1 MASTPPAAAP
11 QDTSPFVQARAKWDI
26 RLNGRDL
33 IDQKR
38 YPNGNPRVI
47 SLRLTEKLGEEAD
60 ELEIVIHDML
70 ASEPIDPPPQGS
82 ILTVAIG
89 WDRGS
94 LVSTGMVDKG
104 SFTVD
109 EVSWGGPPDQIT
121 ITARSADLK
130 DSFRTRKTRTWH
142 DQTLGGVIGQ
152 LAADNALQPRCHPDL
167 AGKPITAAE
176 QHNKSDMQFLRDLG
190 RHHDAVATVKAGCLI
205 FAPRGAVTTAS
216 GKEIPGA
223 VLFRSRCANVSWR
236 RASRDKDQ
244 DGAEAQWHD
253 SDAGKRKTVAKGGTR
268 KKRLKRIYASEDDA
282 STAAQSEMNRQKRAS
297 ATLEATLAW
306 GNPLLTPGMPIEA
319 VGFRAHIDA
328 QKWQIASTEH
338 TMDASG
344 FKSRLSMEVAG

>member
-1 MASTPPAAAP
+1 MASLPNRTGA
-11 QDTSPFVQARAKWDI
+11 FVQARAKWDI
-26 RLNGRDL
+26 RLDGRDL
-33 IDQKR
+33 IDQAK
-38 YPNGNPRVI
+38 YPKGNPRVI

-70 ASEPIDPPPQGS
+70 PSEPIDPPPQGS

-89 WDRGS
+89 FDRGT

-104 SFTVD
+104 SFVVD

-142 DQTLGGVIGQ
+142 GQTIGAVIGK
-152 LAADNALQPRCHPDL
+152 LAADNGLQPRCHPDL
-167 AGKPITAAE
+167 AGRSAGSAE

-190 RHHDAVATVKAGCLI
+190 RHFDAVATVKAGCLI
-205 FAPRGAVTTAS
+205 FAPRGATTSAT
-216 GKEIPGA
+216 GKTIPGA
-223 VLFRSRCANVSWR
+223 ILQRSRCADVSWR
-236 RASRDKDQ
+236 RASRDKAQ

-253 SDAGKRKTVAKGGTR
+253 PHAGKRKTVHKGGSK
-268 KKRLKRIYASEDDA
+268 KKRLKRIYASEDEA
-282 STAAQSEMNRQKRAS
+282 STAAQSETNRQKRAS

-306 GNPLLTPGMPIEA
+306 GNPLLSPGMPIEA
-319 VGFRAHIDA
+319 VGFRAVID
-328 QKWQIASTEH
+328 QEKWQITSVEH

-344 FKSRLSMEVAG
+344 YKTRLSMEVAG

>member
-1 MASTPPAAAP
+1 MASAPPASLPDQTLPDQTGA
-11 QDTSPFVQARAKWDI
+11 FVQARAAWRVTLDGEDLTAAYAP
-26 RLNGRDL
+26 RL
-33 IDQKR
+33 
-38 YPNGNPRVI
+38 I
-47 SLRLTEKLGEEAD
+47 SLSLSEKLGEEAD
-60 ELEIVIHDML
+60 ELEIVVGD
-70 ASEPIDPPPQGS
+70 ADAAFAPPQQGAE
-82 ILTVAIG
+82 ITLALG
-89 WDRGS
+89 WDRGT
-94 LVSTGMVDKG
+94 LVSTGLVDKG

-130 DSFRTRKTRTWH
+130 GNFRTRKTRTWLE
-142 DQTLGGVIGQ
+142 QTIGAVIGK
-152 LAADNALQPRCHPDL
+152 LAGDNGLTPRCHPDL
-167 AGKPITAAE
+167 AGRAVSAAE

-205 FAPRGAVTTAS
+205 FAPRGAATTAS
-216 GKEIPGA
+216 GRDIPGA
-223 VLFRSRCANVSWR
+223 VLQRSRCADVSWR

-253 SDAGKRKTVAKGGTR
+253 SEEGKRKTVAKGGDR
-268 KKRLKRIYASEDDA
+268 KKRLKQIYASEADA
-282 STAAQSEMNRQKRAS
+282 ATAAQSETNRQKRAS

-328 QKWQIASTEH
+328 QRWQIASTKH

-344 FKSRLSMEVAG
+344 FKTQLTMEVAG

>member
-1 MASTPPAAAP
+1 MASLP
-11 QDTSPFVQARAKWDI
+11 QGGLPDGPLPQETSPFVQARAAWRVTLDGSDLTATYAP
-26 RLNGRDL
+26 RLL
-33 IDQKR
+33 
-38 YPNGNPRVI
+38 
-47 SLRLTEKLGEEAD
+47 SLRLSEKLGEDAD
-60 ELEIVIHDML
+60 ELEITVSDTD
-70 ASEPIDPPPQGS
+70 AAFAPPPQGS
-82 ILTVAIG
+82 ILTVALG

-142 DQTLGGVIGQ
+142 DETLGGVIGK
-152 LAADNALQPRCHPDL
+152 LASDNGLSARCHPDL
-167 AGKPITAAE
+167 AGKPVTAAE

-190 RHHDAVATVKAGCLI
+190 RHHDAVATVKGGALI
-205 FAPRGAVTTAS
+205 FAPRGAATTTS

-223 VLFRSRCANVSWR
+223 VLFRSRCADVSWR

-253 SDAGKRKTVAKGGTR
+253 SDAGKRKTVAKGGTK
-268 KKRLKRIYASEDDA
+268 KKRLKRIYASEDEA
-282 STAAQSEMNRQKRAS
+282 STAAQSETNRQKRAS

-306 GNPLLTPGMPIEA
+306 GNPRLTPGMPIEA
-319 VGFRAHIDA
+319 VGFRAHIDG

-344 FKSRLSMEVAG
+344 FKTRLSMEVAG